1 MSICWLS
8 SQTEFYLKALDTTI
22 LFNCKYIPYI
32 SAFPNQQCKRIPKV
46 ASNNFTKKTPIKAVY
61 GVVDMEVNRYLV
73 VVTKATVIGQI
84 YHRKVFQV
92 QKVDFVCINSS

>member
-1 MSICWLS
+1 
-8 SQTEFYLKALDTTI
+8 
-22 LFNCKYIPYI
+22 
-32 SAFPNQQCKRIPKV
+32 
-46 ASNNFTKKTPIKAVY
+46 
-61 GVVDMEVNRYLV
+61 MEVNRYLV

>member
-1 MSICWLS
+1 MS
-8 SQTEFYLKALDTTI
+8 
-22 LFNCKYIPYI
+22 NCIFIRNI
-32 SAFPNQQCKRIPKV
+32 SGYPNQECKRVPKV
-46 ASNNFTKKTPIKAVY
+46 ASTSFTKKTPIKAVY
-61 GVVDMEVNRYLV
+61 GIVDMEVNRYLV